1 MYKNNPHLME
11 DTYVYYT
18 KADIRKTENG
28 IGFKAKISL
37 DEGIDRLIKY
47 YNY

>member
-1 MYKNNPHLME
+1 MK

-18 KADIRKTENG
+18 KADIRKTDEK
-28 IGFKAKISL
+28 IVFKSKISL
-37 DEGIDRLIKY
+37 DEGIDKLIKY